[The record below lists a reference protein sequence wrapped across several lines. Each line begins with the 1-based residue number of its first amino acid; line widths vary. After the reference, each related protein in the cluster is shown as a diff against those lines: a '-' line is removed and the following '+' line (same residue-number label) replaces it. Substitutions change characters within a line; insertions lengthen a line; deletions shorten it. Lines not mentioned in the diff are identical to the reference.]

1 LVPAEFRN
9 LKLTMS
15 GQGCSVT
22 HKRDQ
27 EGPPLA
33 SYKKSHNPFDALS
46 DDEDE
51 DDDEPII
58 SVTDGTR
65 DIPSDTNGRREKGT
79 LTPKHAPWQY
89 EVEHKGPQDHA
100 IPEDVC

>member
-1 LVPAEFRN
+1 
-9 LKLTMS
+9 MS

-58 SVTDGTR
+58 SVTDGIR
-65 DIPSDTNGRREKGT
+65 NIPSDTNGRREKGKGKALSHQSMHHGST
-79 LTPKHAPWQY
+79 KLNTRA
-89 EVEHKGPQDHA
+89 HKTMPSQKMFAEQID
-100 IPEDVC
+100 